1 MTVTV
6 ADQGQQI
13 YIALKDQILGGKI
26 KLPGLPDIAQRVQ
39 RAINNPDFNAA
50 DIAKI
55 IQTDIPLSGRI
66 IQVAN
71 SPLYQGVSPVEHC
84 QAAITRLGM
93 KVVRSL
99 VTSFAVRRLYLT
111 KSNVTRKKFEALW
124 KHSVKISAI
133 SFTLARISPGF
144 DPERAM
150 LAGLVHDIGE
160 LLILQYAE
168 TNPELL
174 NDQPLLNQFI
184 KRYKHKLGAVILKQW
199 RFEND
204 LIDVALDSENWQRDP
219 SEKADY
225 ADVVMVA
232 HIQEYLIKNRLP
244 KGVKDFTEL
253 PAYSK
258 FPVFKLGRHAH
269 KELLMESQDEI
280 AELQRLLR

>member
-1 MTVTV
+1 MVT
-6 ADQGQQI
+6 DQSREI
-13 YIALKDQILGGKI
+13 YVALKDQILSGKI

-39 RAINNPDFNAA
+39 RAISNPDFNAA
-50 DIAKI
+50 DVAKI
-55 IQTDIPLSGRI
+55 IQSDIPLSGRI
-66 IQVAN
+66 IQIAN

-93 KVVRSL
+93 KVVRNL

-111 KSNVTRKKFEALW
+111 KHDITRKKSEALW

-168 TNPELL
+168 SNPDIARNEALL
-174 NDQPLLNQFI
+174 TEVI
-184 KRYKHKLGAVILKQW
+184 KRFKHKLGAVILKLW
-199 RFEND
+199 RFEKD
-204 LIDVALDSENWQRDP
+204 MIDVALDSENWYRDP
-219 SEKADY
+219 TETADY
-225 ADVVMVA
+225 ADVVMVS

-244 KGVKDFTEL
+244 KGVKDFSEL
-253 PAYSK
+253 PVYTK
-258 FPVFKLGRHAH
+258 FPVFKLGPDAH

>member
-1 MTVTV
+1 M
-6 ADQGQQI
+6 DHSQEL
-13 YIALKDQILGGKI
+13 YIELKDQLLAGQI

-39 RAINNPDFNAA
+39 RAISNPDFNFA

-71 SPLYQGVSPVEHC
+71 SPLYQGVEPVEHC

-93 KVVRSL
+93 KVVRNL

-111 KSNVTRKKFEALW
+111 KSNQTRKRSEALW
-124 KHSVKISAI
+124 KHGVKISAI

-168 TNPELL
+168 TNKELL
-174 NDQPLLNQFI
+174 NDQPLFNHFI
-184 KRYKHKLGAVILKQW
+184 QRYKHKLGAVILKQW

-204 LIDVALDSENWQRDP
+204 LIHVALDSENWQRDP
-219 SEKADY
+219 NETADY
-225 ADVVMVA
+225 ADVVMISHVLE
-232 HIQEYLIKNRLP
+232 HLIKNRMP
-244 KGVKDFTEL
+244 KDIDDFTEL
-253 PAYSK
+253 PAYKK
-258 FPVFKLGRHAH
+258 FPVFKLGHHAH

>member
-1 MTVTV
+1 MDACSEFYVT
-6 ADQGQQI
+6 
-13 YIALKDQILGGKI
+13 LKDQIMGGQL
-26 KLPGLPDIAQRVQ
+26 KLPGLPDIALRVQ
-39 RAINNPDFNAA
+39 RAINNPDYNSA

-84 QAAITRLGM
+84 QGAVTRLGM
-93 KVVRSL
+93 KVVRNL
-99 VTSFAVRRLYLT
+99 VTSFAVRRLYLN
-111 KSNVTRKKFEALW
+111 KNNVTRKYFEALW
-124 KHSVKISAI
+124 KHAVKISAI

-168 TNPELL
+168 SNKVLL
-174 NDQPLLNQFI
+174 ENKSLFNAFI
-184 KRYKHKLGAVILKQW
+184 QRFKHKLGAIILKQW

-204 LIDVALDSENWQRDP
+204 LILAALESENWHRDE

-225 ADVVMVA
+225 ADVIMISHLLEY
-232 HIQEYLIKNRLP
+232 HIQNRLP
-244 KGVKDFTEL
+244 VGLGDITEL
-253 PAYSK
+253 PAYKK
-258 FPVFKLGRHAH
+258 FPIFRLGHHAH
-269 KELLMESQDEI
+269 KELLLESQDEI